1 MSIKVGSK
9 VRMAF
14 SGRVKKKDSDK
25 WVKYEKGDVAEITKI
40 KTRRKT
46 KIYTVKLRRGGTI
59 DVRGHHLEPL
69 DPKKRK
75 RVLFDADFG
84 ADDAVGVKIEGA

>member
-14 SGRVKKKDSDK
+14 SGRVKKKDEK
-25 WVKYEKGDVAEITKI
+25 WVKYEKGDVAEITKVR
-40 KTRRKT
+40 TRKKT
-46 KIYTVKLRRGGTI
+46 KIYTIKLRRGGVI

-84 ADDAVGVKIEGA
+84 ADDVGIKIEGA